1 MSMLNIFPEVPL
13 SVTEKEYIAQI
24 LSKPEIKK
32 YFLHMASNIGRDI
45 GTSVI
50 PVDESAESWI
60 RKDIFLK
67 GQLEILNSLLSI
79 QSPSN
84 KEE

>member
-1 MSMLNIFPEVPL
+1 MTNIFPEVPL
-13 SVTEKEYIAQI
+13 TDTEKEYIAEI

-32 YFLHMASNIGRDI
+32 YFNHVASNIGREI

-50 PVDESAESWI
+50 SPSTPAEEWI

-67 GQLEILNSLLSI
+67 GQLEAVNNLLSI
-79 QSPSN
+79 QPFN
-84 KEE
+84 K